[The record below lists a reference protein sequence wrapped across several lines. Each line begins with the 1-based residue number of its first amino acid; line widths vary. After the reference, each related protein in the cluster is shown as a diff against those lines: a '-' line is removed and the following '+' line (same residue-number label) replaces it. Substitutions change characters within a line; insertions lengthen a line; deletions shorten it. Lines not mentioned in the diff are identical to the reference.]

1 MSVCILWGSEAG
13 PISSP
18 PKSTCRRPM
27 RAGSWPSAL
36 AGPGRSL
43 QAWCVVQALLGEAM
57 PYCSDA
63 SDEVTWL
70 HSQGADTGRSSG
82 SGSFSFSGVYFSVQL
97 SRVSNWNH
105 LNVPPVLHKPLFR
118 CVSPLTDFLPLLIA
132 DAYRMCPTCQAL
144 GQDQCPTLQAHSLQ
158 GIPRKQDA
166 GSRYHWRCPKARIT
180 VLGWKLM
187 RTESGVGRDRGLPT
201 AEESTSSLPQKR
213 RQGFM
218 VNVRSHCCY

>member
-1 MSVCILWGSEAG
+1 MRVITWSHYPLGPADWSAPWVYGCSCGQMSMSILWGSEAG

-18 PKSTCRRPM
+18 PKSTFRGPM

-70 HSQGADTGRSSG
+70 HFQGVDTGMSCG

-118 CVSPLTDFLPLLIA
+118 CVSSLTDFLPLLIA

-144 GQDQCPTLQAHSLQ
+144 GQDQCAVYKHTLCRASPGSKIQ
-158 GIPRKQDA
+158 GAGTTGGALRH
-166 GSRYHWRCPKARIT
+166 GSR
-180 VLGWKLM
+180 
-187 RTESGVGRDRGLPT
+187 
-201 AEESTSSLPQKR
+201 
-213 RQGFM
+213 F
-218 VNVRSHCCY
+218 